1 MYVYKDWVLASLE
14 AGCWVSEERYEMV
27 TFSPAVRTIRLE
39 KEATTGGVGEFKS
52 ELFRGEMMLMHTKIR
67 IMKLLS
73 NAF

>member
-1 MYVYKDWVLASLE
+1 MLLTPLMLLYQDWVLASLE

-52 ELFRGEMMLMHTKIR
+52 ELFRGEMMHTVQE
-67 IMKLLS
+67 
-73 NAF
+73 